1 MEEIKTWILRIH
13 LDDTTVDYTVSEN
26 MKSLMNTAE
35 KLIDKGVWVG
45 NKLYP
50 SRRIVHIEIV

>member
-13 LDDTTVDYTVSEN
+13 LDDTTVDYTSSEY
-26 MKSLMNTAE
+26 MKKLMDLAD